1 MLVFLSRVFLF
12 DFLLTTR
19 KQLARRGIDL
29 EDADSNKA
37 LGNQFLMEM
46 LELREDI
53 DAANEECDVAK
64 LERLRVRFSLLP
76 QARSLT
82 HSFTLFSGSCC

>member
-1 MLVFLSRVFLF
+1 M
-12 DFLLTTR
+12 
-19 KQLARRGIDL
+19 ARRGIDL

-53 DAANEECDVAK
+53 DAANEECDVGK
-64 LERLRVRFSLLP
+64 LDRLRVGFQRVRARLP
-76 QARSLT
+76 FLILT
-82 HSFTLFSGSCC
+82 LCVLGACDRANDC

>member
-1 MLVFLSRVFLF
+1 
-12 DFLLTTR
+12 
-19 KQLARRGIDL
+19 LARRGIDL

-64 LERLRVRFSLLP
+64 LDRLRVRF
-76 QARSLT
+76 
-82 HSFTLFSGSCC
+82 